1 MKYRHARGFTLIEL
15 MIVVAIIGILATI
28 ALPSYRKSV
37 IRSSRAAAQ
46 AELLQ
51 LASLQEKI
59 YLNSN
64 AYTSKLT
71 DPYDGTTNGGL
82 GKTTGKTDDGKY
94 EIILETKNSGQSFT
108 ITARPVQGLSQEND
122 GEISINEAGVR
133 LWNGNPW

>member
-15 MIVVAIIGILATI
+15 IIVVAIIGILATI
-28 ALPSYRKSV
+28 ALPSYRESV

-108 ITARPVQGLSQEND
+108 IIARPVRGLSQEND